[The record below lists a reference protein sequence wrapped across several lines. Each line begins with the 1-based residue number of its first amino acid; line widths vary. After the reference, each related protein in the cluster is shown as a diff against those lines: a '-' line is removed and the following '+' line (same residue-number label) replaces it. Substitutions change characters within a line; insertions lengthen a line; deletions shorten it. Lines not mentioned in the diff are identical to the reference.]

1 MKSQTQVCEKEV
13 CSVEE
18 VNVSTW
24 QTPPNEK
31 ASPGQIEALP
41 KITCSFN
48 FLDSWVQW
56 VLVESVLQDRTRG
69 KPQEVK
75 PMASSRP
82 ILAAIHFLSCFST
95 FHPMTTHMR
104 REDFKVFSCF
114 KSISVALVHL
124 WTLLF
129 KETFNYQL
137 FEGRCSVKDNK
148 GRFWGLWE
156 VIMGWRSGTQQR
168 FQIDCRHN
176 QPHIRAWMMLS
187 VNICDTK
194 NFSMCSG
201 LVTTTAHCDSYG
213 NQPTQLWQKQSLS
226 EVLSFK
232 WIPSQTLK
240 LVLQFVAVKEM
251 PVMNSVVSTTICSI
265 TCKSIN
271 SAMWFCA

>member
-1 MKSQTQVCEKEV
+1 
-13 CSVEE
+13 
-18 VNVSTW
+18 
-24 QTPPNEK
+24 
-31 ASPGQIEALP
+31 
-41 KITCSFN
+41 
-48 FLDSWVQW
+48 
-56 VLVESVLQDRTRG
+56 
-69 KPQEVK
+69 
-75 PMASSRP
+75 
-82 ILAAIHFLSCFST
+82 
-95 FHPMTTHMR
+95 MR
-104 REDFKVFSCF
+104 REDFKIFRCF

-124 WTLLF
+124 WTLFF
-129 KETFNYQL
+129 KFQL
-137 FEGRCSVKDNK
+137 FEGRCSVKANK

-187 VNICDTK
+187 VNICDRK

>member
-18 VNVSTW
+18 VDVSTW

-56 VLVESVLQDRTRG
+56 VLVESVLEDRTRG

-82 ILAAIHFLSCFST
+82 ILAAIHFLSCFPT
-95 FHPMTTHMR
+95 FRHMTTHMR
-104 REDFKVFSCF
+104 REDFKVFRCL

-129 KETFNYQL
+129 KLSTVRGQMFGEGQQGAVLGSLRSNY
-137 FEGRCSVKDNK
+137 GV
-148 GRFWGLWE
+148 E
-156 VIMGWRSGTQQR
+156 VGHTATVPNW
-168 FQIDCRHN
+168 
-176 QPHIRAWMMLS
+176 LS
-187 VNICDTK
+187 
-194 NFSMCSG
+194 
-201 LVTTTAHCDSYG
+201 A
-213 NQPTQLWQKQSLS
+213 
-226 EVLSFK
+226 
-232 WIPSQTLK
+232 
-240 LVLQFVAVKEM
+240 
-251 PVMNSVVSTTICSI
+251 
-265 TCKSIN
+265 
-271 SAMWFCA
+271 

>member
-1 MKSQTQVCEKEV
+1 MWVPGKLHQMRRQVQDKLRLCPKLLAA
-13 CSVEE
+13 SIF
-18 VNVSTW
+18 STH
-24 QTPPNEK
+24 EF
-31 ASPGQIEALP
+31 S
-41 KITCSFN
+41 
-48 FLDSWVQW
+48 
-56 VLVESVLQDRTRG
+56 ESVLQDRTRG

-82 ILAAIHFLSCFST
+82 ILAAIHFLSCFPT
-95 FHPMTTHMR
+95 FRHMTTHMR
-104 REDFKVFSCF
+104 REDFKVFRCF

-137 FEGRCSVKDNK
+137 FEGRCSVKANK

-201 LVTTTAHCDSYG
+201 LVTTTAHCTHRV
-213 NQPTQLWQKQSLS
+213 Q
-226 EVLSFK
+226 
-232 WIPSQTLK
+232 
-240 LVLQFVAVKEM
+240 
-251 PVMNSVVSTTICSI
+251 
-265 TCKSIN
+265 
-271 SAMWFCA
+271 